1 MSLEF
6 LRIPEKHVYQKW
18 FLSQKQMV
26 LLPSYFTIYLTEPQC
41 VFLSTTGLFC
51 LGSAYRRVT
60 FFHFQSAGFLI
71 PLRGFAPY
79 CCGCTCPTYKSSYHR
94 EKEIDYK
101 RIFFSFFLWGSI
113 ISLQTLVSYWLTPS
127 DYLWNFDPVPF
138 FLLVLIALLLIP
150 FQASFEEYFFRGYF
164 LQATALVSK
173 YKWVPLVLSSVFFG
187 LVHVANP
194 EIAKLGYGFLFFY
207 ISLGLF
213 LGIITLMDNGLEL
226 SMGFHIANNFFIAFL
241 SSSSWSVFQ
250 TPSLLKE
257 VSEPVITP
265 SYILLFYLP
274 LVVVLFIFAKK
285 YQWSNWKEKLLGK
298 IEEKDI

>member
-1 MSLEF
+1 MYIKNGFSV
-6 LRIPEKHVYQKW
+6 KNKW
-18 FLSQKQMV
+18 FYCLPISLFILLNLNAFFSPTQDYSALVAHIGELPFFTFNLLVFLFLLGV
-26 LLPSYFTIYLTEPQC
+26 LLLIVVAVHAQPIRAL
-41 VFLSTTGLFC
+41 TTG
-51 LGSAYRRVT
+51 R
-60 FFHFQSAGFLI
+60 
-71 PLRGFAPY
+71 
-79 CCGCTCPTYKSSYHR
+79 K
-94 EKEIDYK
+94 KIDYK

-113 ISLQTLVSYWLTPS
+113 ITLQTLVSYWLTPS

-164 LQATALVSK
+164 LQATALVCK
-173 YKWVPLVLSSVFFG
+173 YKWIPLVLSSVFFG
-187 LVHVANP
+187 LVHV
-194 EIAKLGYGFLFFY
+194 
-207 ISLGLF
+207 

-257 VSEPVITP
+257 VSEPAITP

-274 LVVVLFIFAKK
+274 LVVLLFIFAKK

>member
-1 MSLEF
+1 MYIKNGFSV
-6 LRIPEKHVYQKW
+6 KNKW
-18 FLSQKQMV
+18 FYCLPISLFILLNLNAFFSPPQDYSALVAHIGELPFFTFNLLVFLFLLGV
-26 LLPSYFTIYLTEPQC
+26 LLLIVVAVHAQPIRAL
-41 VFLSTTGLFC
+41 TTG
-51 LGSAYRRVT
+51 R
-60 FFHFQSAGFLI
+60 
-71 PLRGFAPY
+71 
-79 CCGCTCPTYKSSYHR
+79 K
-94 EKEIDYK
+94 KIDYK

-164 LQATALVSK
+164 LQATALVCK
-173 YKWVPLVLSSVFFG
+173 YKWIPLVLSSVFFG

-257 VSEPVITP
+257 VSEPAITP

-274 LVVVLFIFAKK
+274 LVVLLFIFAKK